1 MRSRELVKWAQ
12 LRVFA
17 ITSVALLILGT
28 LLYLVTG
35 GMLLAEKASLFLY
48 IPDATGLTESSPVRV
63 NGIDVGRVDRVALS
77 GSRDPKRVVRVTLT
91 VERKSLSMI
100 PVGSYAELGT
110 DTPVGDKFVDV
121 TSRGRGTTPPNS
133 ELPYQEPSDLFKTL
147 DFAQFEARLRQM
159 DGILTEIEGGRGR
172 VGVFVTGTK
181 IYDDVRREMG
191 KIEKAMRAASSTTS
205 DFGREVYTERLY
217 RQLLAPLT
225 DFDQSLAR
233 LQSGQG
239 AGAWLRDSAAHD
251 KLLASVK
258 GARESIAGIRT
269 SPFIQSDALYES
281 VNRWTI
287 SMTRTVDDL
296 NTGSLFGAP
305 QTYESL
311 TGTAKNLEATMKDF
325 RENPRKYLRLK
336 IF

>member
-1 MRSRELVKWAQ
+1 MRSRERVKWAQ

-17 ITSVALLILGT
+17 ISAVALLILGT

-35 GMLLAEKASLFLY
+35 GMLFAEKASLFLF

-159 DGILTEIEGGRGR
+159 DGILTEIESGRGR
-172 VGVFVTGTK
+172 VGQFVTGTN
-181 IYDDVRREMG
+181 IYDSVRRELG
-191 KIEKAMRAASSTTS
+191 KIEKAVRAASSATGE
-205 DFGREVYTERLY
+205 FGQQVYTDRLY
-217 RQLLAPLT
+217 RRLLAPLT
-225 DFDQSLAR
+225 EFDQSLAR

-239 AGAWLRDSAAHD
+239 AGAWLRDSGSHD

-258 GARESIAGIRT
+258 GVRESISGIRM
-269 SPFIQSDALYES
+269 SPFVQSDALYES
-281 VNRWTI
+281 VNRWTV

-296 NTGSLFGAP
+296 NAGSLFAAP

-311 TGTAKNLEATMKDF
+311 TGKAKELEATMKDF